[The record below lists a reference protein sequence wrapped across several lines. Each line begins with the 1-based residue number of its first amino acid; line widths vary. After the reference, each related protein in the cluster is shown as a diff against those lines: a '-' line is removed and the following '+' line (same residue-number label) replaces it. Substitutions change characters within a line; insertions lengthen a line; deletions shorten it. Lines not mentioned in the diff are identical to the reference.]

1 MSTQGVSNVLAGAQ
15 GIFARLRQP
24 QGNGNNN
31 AQHFPA
37 FIVNISATQ
46 NSAATDAA
54 ATDRIFQQREDF
66 RQQRKTE
73 IQQLGQALQ
82 SGDADAAQQA
92 YDVLVAL
99 GQNGPLRNGQ
109 TFQRADRAQDFAAI
123 GQALQSGDLAGAT
136 QAFTDL
142 ANTFGHRNQLPPGPP
157 TPVPPPTT
165 LPPISTLPPYTLPPG
180 PPTPVPPPTTLP
192 RVLPAHTLP
201 PGPPTLLPPHTKLP
215 PHTQPPL
222 TSSGGTTDSQ
232 LVVNLFDNGSNNS
245 AHGSSLSLQA

>member
-1 MSTQGVSNVLAGAQ
+1 MSMQAVSNVLAGAQ
-15 GIFARLRQP
+15 AAFAKLRQT

-73 IQQLGQALQ
+73 IQQLGQAPQ

-92 YDVLVAL
+92 YGVLVAL

-109 TFQRADRAQDFAAI
+109 TFERADRTQDFAAI
-123 GQALQSGDLAGAT
+123 GRALQSGDLASAK

-142 ANTFGHRNQLPPGPP
+142 ANTFGHRKQQPPGPP
-157 TPVPPPTT
+157 TPAPPPTT
-165 LPPISTLPPYTLPPG
+165 LPPISNTCTAANNVTPDRHPATAHAAAGTSDTLAAAHHVAATHATAIDIGRRADWRDCQLSTRG
-180 PPTPVPPPTTLP
+180 EPV
-192 RVLPAHTLP
+192 
-201 PGPPTLLPPHTKLP
+201 
-215 PHTQPPL
+215 
-222 TSSGGTTDSQ
+222 
-232 LVVNLFDNGSNNS
+232 
-245 AHGSSLSLQA
+245 

>member
-15 GIFARLRQP
+15 AVFAKLRQP
-24 QGNGNNN
+24 QGNGDNN

-92 YDVLVAL
+92 YDALVAL

-123 GQALQSGDLAGAT
+123 GWALQSGDLASAK

-157 TPVPPPTT
+157 TPAPPPTT
-165 LPPISTLPPYTLPPG
+165 LPPISTLPP
-180 PPTPVPPPTTLP
+180 
-192 RVLPAHTLP
+192 RTLP
-201 PGPPTLLPPHTKLP
+201 PGPPTLVPPPTTLP
-215 PHTQPPL
+215 PHTQPPI
-222 TSSGGTTDSQ
+222 SGGGPTGGTANYQ
-232 LVVNLFDNGSNNS
+232 LVVNLFDNGSNS
-245 AHGSSLSLQA
+245 SGQGSSLSLKA